1 MLGETSVRALKGVG
15 ERRAALYEKMGI
27 YTLLD
32 LLQHYPRSYEDWSR
46 AVPVSEATPGE
57 PLCIRGWV
65 VNTPTEHRIRKGM
78 TLYRFRVTDGQASLQ
93 VTLFNNP
100 YAAAKVHRDGEI
112 LLYGTV
118 TADGRRAEMTS
129 PQIEPA
135 ATGGRIRPLYPL
147 TEGLTSRMVETN
159 VAQALE
165 LAGQCA
171 LPELLP
177 EEVRRREALCG
188 RLEAWQKIH
197 FPQSQQDIEDARRRL
212 VYEELLVLQLGLM
225 RLKSRGHRKNE
236 AVLTKDHTAAFA
248 ACLPFTLTGAQQR
261 AIAACVA
268 DMGGNRPMSRLVQ
281 GDVGSG
287 KTAVAAG
294 VAYSLIR
301 EGYQAAMMAPTEIL
315 AEQHAASLQKLLGDG
330 VQVGLLTGS
339 VPAARRRL
347 LQAAITAGEIDLVV
361 GTHAL
366 ISESV
371 TFARLGL
378 VITDEQHRFGVAQ
391 RAKLAAKG
399 HNPHMLVM
407 SATPI
412 PRTLALMVYG
422 DLDVSVLDELPPGRQ
437 PVETYAVG
445 GDKRERA
452 YGYVRRHLD
461 EGRQGFIVCP
471 LVEEG
476 EVPTDLNSAT
486 AVFRELS
493 EGPFAGYRLGL
504 LHGKMKPAEKERTM
518 AAFAAGELQLL
529 VSTTVIEVG
538 VDVPNAVIMV
548 VENADRFGLAQL
560 HQLRGRVGRG
570 VHRST
575 CILISDNRGEET
587 RRRLSVMCATND
599 GFRIADEDLK
609 LRGPGDFFGNRQHG
623 LPQLKVADL
632 LEDMPLL
639 RRAQTTA
646 GVILREDGELTAPH
660 NAPLRQAVERLF
672 SRVGENGMN

>member
-15 ERRAALYEKMGI
+15 ERRAALYEKIGI

-65 VNTPTEHRIRKGM
+65 VNAPTEHRIRKGM

-118 TADGRRAEMTS
+118 TADGRRAEMAS

-147 TEGLTSRMVETN
+147 TEGLTSRMVEAN
-159 VAQALE
+159 VTQALE

-177 EEVRRREALCG
+177 EEVRQREALCG

-225 RLKSRGHRKNE
+225 RLKSRGHRPNG
-236 AVLTKDHTAAFA
+236 AVVSTDHTAEFA
-248 ACLPFTLTGAQQR
+248 ARLPFTLTGAQKR

-268 DMGGNRPMSRLVQ
+268 DMGGTRPMSRLVQ

-294 VAYSLIR
+294 VAFSLIR

-330 VQVGLLTGS
+330 VRVGLLTGS

-347 LQAAITAGEIDLVV
+347 LQAAITTGEIDLVV

-639 RRAQTTA
+639 QRAQTTA
-646 GVILREDGELTAPH
+646 GAILREDGELTTPH